1 MDEVLSKIL
10 ELKKQVE
17 EFKTV
22 DEGSVFSKEAYASVK
37 NSWLNLCILED
48 KFHSLL
54 TSIRCT
60 PGIAATI
67 IINVNHTE
75 SIQILN
81 TLLSLVSN
89 VNVLKHL
96 QEFND
101 SIAPPP
107 SPQGDQTAII
117 DSNEIV
123 YAMQSFKMNRCK
135 YQMQTYLSSLYEIII
150 NNKKDIELWIKNG
163 SERMTRKSSMHM

>member
-1 MDEVLSKIL
+1 MDDVLSKIL

-22 DEGSVFSKEAYASVK
+22 EEGSVFSKEAYASVK

-101 SIAPPP
+101 SISPPP
-107 SPQGDQTAII
+107 SLEGGGVH

>member
-1 MDEVLSKIL
+1 MDELLSKIL

-22 DEGSVFSKEAYASVK
+22 EEGSVFSKEAYASVK

-101 SIAPPP
+101 SIAPP
-107 SPQGDQTAII
+107 SSEIAI

>member
-1 MDEVLSKIL
+1 M
-10 ELKKQVE
+10 
-17 EFKTV
+17 
-22 DEGSVFSKEAYASVK
+22 
-37 NSWLNLCILED
+37 
-48 KFHSLL
+48 
-54 TSIRCT
+54 
-60 PGIAATI
+60 
-67 IINVNHTE
+67 

-101 SIAPPP
+101 SIISPPP
-107 SPQGDQTAII
+107 RSGEDQTVTI